1 MESPK
6 RKGPTQWN
14 RGRYT
19 FVIDIPPNF
28 ERDVKHGRRPTI
40 QVNVDATAMA
50 QAGRGAAYI
59 QEILAQETADAIYH
73 GQQPPEPPLT
83 LVVRAKFNPNL
94 TFSVV
99 HRRDAYGQ
107 RHHFARNVPA
117 RRGVIRE
124 REHGTLEHLLAMPL
138 RPSEIMLAKAWANG
152 LVIVAAGD
160 VVTTICREMAASRA
174 DCRFGGALCGGGDI
188 PLFRNFTGYPDRHV
202 GWFDAAVRTSGAP
215 NLHHDEFSVR
225 WYDADGEHA

>member
-1 MESPK
+1 MPLPRS
-6 RKGPTQWN
+6 T
-14 RGRYT
+14 
-19 FVIDIPPNF
+19 
-28 ERDVKHGRRPTI
+28 
-40 QVNVDATAMA
+40 TA
-50 QAGRGAAYI
+50 GAA
-59 QEILAQETADAIYH
+59 AH
-73 GQQPPEPPLT
+73 

-160 VVTTICREMAASRA
+160 VVTNICREMATSRA
-174 DCRFGGALCGGGDI
+174 DCRFGGALCGRLVI
-188 PLFRNFTGYPDRHV
+188 YL
-202 GWFDAAVRTSGAP
+202 
-215 NLHHDEFSVR
+215 FSVTSLGILIATLVGSMPQFGLLALPIFIMMNFLSGGTTPMESMPEILQPSNAALTDDPFCQLR
-225 WYDADGEHA
+225 PGRPLSWRGFRCCLADCSVIAVLGLVFFGVALVRFRRMVAQMQT